1 MGSNQFINEAWL
13 ASLDLH
19 LTGQGYSYRT
29 RWTYLAEAK
38 RFLDYVAERHRP
50 VREVTLQDISSYMRR
65 ELRRY
70 CKRHGHAPRSEQD
83 WRTVR
88 TSPIHML
95 LRQAQGQWPPT
106 PVLSMP
112 LAAFHWGIC
121 REYASWLAGVH
132 GLATGTI
139 SSRHEEARR
148 FMAWLGERAT
158 QENITRLSA
167 HTVDSYI
174 QFRTT
179 TLCRHA
185 RKALATELRSFL
197 KYLHL
202 TGYISHNLA
211 ASVLAPKLYNFEN
224 LPSALSDDEM
234 RRVIRLTHEDHS
246 AQGIRDYAIVMLLST
261 YGLRDSEVTH
271 LRLEDID
278 WRHQTLRIR
287 RTKVATESVLPLLVP
302 VGEAILAYLRN
313 ARPHTTIREL
323 FLRSVAPYRP
333 LCNLYQLVRTRITE
347 AGIVRKSKWGSHA
360 FRHGRAIGLL
370 RAGVPTKQIADV
382 LGHRSVTSTNVYL
395 RLATEDL
402 RAVALEIPEDAP

>member
-38 RFLDYVAERHRP
+38 RFLDYLAERHRP
-50 VREVTLQDISSYMRR
+50 VREVTLQDVSSYMRR
-65 ELRRY
+65 ELRRLQ
-70 CKRHGHAPRSEQD
+70 AS
-83 WRTVR
+83 RTHTTIR
-88 TSPIHML
+88 TRLAYSAHESNRML

-106 PVLSMP
+106 PVLSTP
-112 LAAFHWGIC
+112 LAAFHWGLC

-139 SSRHEEARR
+139 SSRQEEARR

-158 QENITRLSA
+158 QENITHLST

-174 QFRTT
+174 KFRTT

-202 TGYISHNLA
+202 TGCISHNLA
-211 ASVLAPKLYNFEN
+211 ASVLAPKLYNFED
-224 LPSALSDDEM
+224 LPSALSDDEI

-246 AQGIRDYAIVMLLST
+246 VQGIRDYAIVMLLST

-278 WRHQTLRIR
+278 WRHQTLRIL

-382 LGHRSVTSTNVYL
+382 LGHHSVTSTNVYL